1 MAKPNTVKRL
11 TPVAAVDWLE
21 ELYAKAASALAEA
34 LDAYLSTGAP
44 PSPETRAKFHYPFL
58 RLIYRNEKL
67 HRSQSLRAFARLHRQ
82 GVYETTATHPAVFR
96 SYLLEQLEPGVGGS
110 PGWCRLGLDGL
121 RLFRH
126 RIDLTFL
133 TRDRTN

>member
-11 TPVAAVDWLE
+11 TPVAAVDRLE

-67 HRSQSLRAFARLHRQ
+67 PRSPSLRAFARLHAP
-82 GVYETTATHPAVFR
+82 GAGLHPRMRLYTWSTGLHQSILA
-96 SYLLEQLEPGVGGS
+96 SEPPTQPS
-110 PGWCRLGLDGL
+110 
-121 RLFRH
+121 
-126 RIDLTFL
+126 
-133 TRDRTN
+133 